1 MTDRMTSTWADSLK
15 LMPNGGEWRSAII
28 EDHADDIAIIA
39 AYLPRNY
46 RARVAYAATRTGRA
60 VVIIGRDNAGWTLN
74 DYVIPRLASG
84 LYFAREIGADN

>member
-28 EDHADDIAIIA
+28 EDHADDIATIA

-46 RARVAYAATRTGRA
+46 RARVAYAATRPGRA
-60 VVIIGRDNAGWTLN
+60 VVIIGRDNAAGSMR

-84 LYFAREIGADN
+84 LFFAREVGGDN